1 MANIVYREVWTG
13 EVIKAFEWGLKDTFL
28 DGVRTYSQHV
38 SGDDEVQAIHSIY
51 FGVRPDVLINNTT
64 YPIAIQE
71 LDGES
76 ITITLDKYQTTVTP
90 ITDDELFA
98 LSYDKIKTVKD
109 SHAEALVE
117 NRLRKAIHSFGP
129 LNHAV
134 EHPVLVTTG
143 ELVGNR
149 RRLRWEDVINIR
161 SAYAKAKIPIAGLR
175 FVLCPDHVND
185 LLLEDTSQFAKSYVN
200 FQGGVI
206 TNQLGLEF
214 REYELNPYYTVSTK
228 TKVSLGTVIDDAV
241 HSQASIVFP
250 VRKVGQ
256 ATGLTKMYYSEA
268 KNDPQFQRNL
278 VSFRNYF
285 IAMPLVLEGFCAII
299 SAKS

>member
-1 MANIVYREVWTG
+1 MANVYREVWTG

-28 DGVRTYSQHV
+28 DGVRSYSQHV
-38 SGDDEVQAIHSIY
+38 TGSDEVQAIHSVY

-64 YPIAIQE
+64 YPISIQE
-71 LDGES
+71 LDGKD

-109 SHAEALVE
+109 AHAEALVE
-117 NRLRKAIHSFGP
+117 NRLRKAAHALAP
-129 LNHAV
+129 LNDDIQ
-134 EHPVLVTTG
+134 HPVLLTTG

-149 RRLRWEDVINIR
+149 RRLRWEDVIAIR
-161 SAYAKAKIPIAGLR
+161 SAYAKAKIPILGLR

-185 LLLEDTSQFAKSYVN
+185 LLVEDTSQFAKSYVN

-214 REYELNPYYTVSTK
+214 REYELNPYYNVATK

-241 HSQASIVFP
+241 HSQSSFVFP

-268 KNDPQFQRNL
+268 KNDPTMQRNL

-285 IAMPLVLEGFCAII
+285 IAMPLVLEGFAAII
-299 SAKS
+299 SPKS